1 VAQRHRLDEL
11 PSVTV
16 RMRGILAAVLAGGLA
31 LAVASPALSDDGAG
45 TAGTGDVA
53 TAATEHGS
61 TRATSVPVAPPTAP
75 DGPPDT
81 IIDDTVPGPG
91 PSVPPPSSAPEA
103 TDPALGPDPA
113 PSPVPLPEAGPGVAP
128 VPDAAAPTT
137 LAGIF
142 SGISGIS
149 GVGAVAASG
158 PTTRASGAAN
168 GSYRPP
174 GRGSPQQV
182 GPTLPPRPPE
192 ELLPADSGTG
202 RRVVYSISRQR
213 VWAVE
218 GDGTVVKTH
227 RVSGKAG
234 VPYAGTYFV
243 WSRSMYTHSAANPSI
258 RWMYM
263 VRFAHTPRGGNVGF
277 HEIPTQCD
285 GRGSCWKMQTEAQL
299 GTPLSGGCVRQSTPD
314 AIWMWNWAGIGTK
327 VVVLP

>member
-1 VAQRHRLDEL
+1 MKGV
-11 PSVTV
+11 
-16 RMRGILAAVLAGGLA
+16 LAAALGGGLA
-31 LAVASPALSDDGAG
+31 LALASPALSDDGAG
-45 TAGTGDVA
+45 SGDSGEAV
-53 TAATEHGS
+53 AATSAEASAAES
-61 TRATSVPVAPPTAP
+61 TVPVAPPTAP

-81 IIDDTVPGPG
+81 IVDETVPDPD
-91 PSVPPPSSAPEA
+91 PSGPPPSSS
-103 TDPALGPDPA
+103 
-113 PSPVPLPEAGPGVAP
+113 PSPSADPVPPSPSRPDADPDAAP
-128 VPDAAAPTT
+128 VPDTAAPAS

-142 SGISGIS
+142 AGIPDA
-149 GVGAVAASG
+149 AVVAGGG
-158 PTTRASGAAN
+158 PTTRTSGAAN
-168 GSYRPP
+168 GSYRAP

-182 GPTLPPRPPE
+182 GPTLPPRPPD

-234 VPYAGTYFV
+234 VPYAGTYTV
-243 WSRSMYTHSAANPSI
+243 WSRSLYTHSVANPSI

-299 GTPLSGGCVRQSTPD
+299 GNPLSGGCVRQSTPD